1 MTADYNA
8 YFILTADI
16 DISSNVSVEATAN
29 IFTELYDSFDT
40 PDLYVSNLGKL
51 EVDVVQATEQS
62 ILQTSLAISD
72 AANAIE
78 EATLTINKSIS
89 DNVTMSNPGNVV
101 YSQDL
106 RYFLEDYVSENYDEN
121 IINVTTIT
129 IS

>member
-1 MTADYNA
+1 MFNNR
-8 YFILTADI
+8 ILTADI